1 MSGITRRAAVA
12 GSLAALLAAGCG
24 RAGGRRRGRASI
36 EGRFV
41 DDGVRAGHMFRDGR
55 LQQGGSPLGAIRK
68 RVVVVGGGVAGLSA
82 AWRLARAGVED
93 VVLLELGKGV
103 GGTSRGGT
111 LRSPDGHEHPCPFG
125 AHYLPVP
132 RPEQAA
138 LVAFLRDAGV
148 ATGLRLDGSLEIPD
162 RLLVRDPAERIAGLG
177 FFEEG
182 LWLHA
187 GATAS
192 DHADLERFEAE
203 VERRVGLGADGRR
216 LFDLPVERSSV
227 DARALDR
234 TSAAAWCDELG
245 LTAPRIRWYLQYATR
260 DDFGATLEQTS
271 AWALLH
277 YFTARANLLS
287 KESAPFMTWADGNA
301 HLVRALVRSM
311 AGVEIRTGD
320 VALSVEPR
328 KGGATVESIRME
340 RGERTRWDADAVVLA
355 TPQYV
360 TRRLLRDD
368 PASGDRALLRYGPW
382 IVANLHLAE
391 RPASRG
397 FPDAWDSVLHG
408 SPSLGYVDAT
418 HQLDRA
424 DARDT
429 VWTWYLPVVDDD
441 EAAARTRL
449 LETPWEEVRDAIL
462 ADLRVA
468 HPDIDDLVTRIDV
481 WRWGHGM
488 VKPTPGTM
496 WGGVRERVARPVGR
510 VHLAHSDLS
519 GMALFEEA
527 HWQGTRAA
535 EAVLAQL
542 GVAHEP
548 LAS

>member
-24 RAGGRRRGRASI
+24 RSGRRRRASI

-41 DDGVRAGHMFRDGR
+41 DDGVRSGHRFRDGV
-55 LQQGGSPLGAIRK
+55 LAQGGAPAGALRK

-93 VVLLELGKGV
+93 VVLLELGREV
-103 GGTSRGGT
+103 GGTSRGGGI
-111 LRSPDGHEHPCPFG
+111 RSSDGAEHACPFG

-138 LVAFLRDAGV
+138 LVAFLLDAGV
-148 ATGLRLDGSLEIPD
+148 ARGVRADGTLDVPD

-203 VERRVGLGADGRR
+203 AERHVGRGADGRR
-216 LFDLPVERSSV
+216 LFDLPVAASSA
-227 DARALDR
+227 DLRALDGR
-234 TSAAAWCDELG
+234 SAAAWCEEKG
-245 LTAPRIRWYLQYATR
+245 LTAPRIRWYLEYATR

-277 YFTARANLLS
+277 YFTARSNLLS

-301 HLVRALVRSM
+301 HLVRALVRSL
-311 AGVEIRTGD
+311 AGVEVRSD
-320 VALSVEPR
+320 EVALSVEP
-328 KGGATVESIRME
+328 GADGAVVESIRME
-340 RGERTRWDADAVVLA
+340 RGERTRWRADAVVLA

-360 TRRLLRDD
+360 TRRLLRGD
-368 PASGDRALLRYGPW
+368 PAAEDRARLRYGPW

-391 RPASRG
+391 RPATRG
-397 FPDAWDSVLHG
+397 FPRAWDSVLHG

-418 HQLDRA
+418 HQLDRD

-441 EAAARTRL
+441 EAAARRRL
-449 LETPWEEVRDAIL
+449 LETPWEEVRNAVL
-462 ADLRVA
+462 ADLRTA
-468 HPDIDDLVTRIDV
+468 HPDIDEVVTRVDV

-496 WGGVRERVARPVGR
+496 WGGVRERVARAVGR

-535 EAVLAQL
+535 EDVLAQL